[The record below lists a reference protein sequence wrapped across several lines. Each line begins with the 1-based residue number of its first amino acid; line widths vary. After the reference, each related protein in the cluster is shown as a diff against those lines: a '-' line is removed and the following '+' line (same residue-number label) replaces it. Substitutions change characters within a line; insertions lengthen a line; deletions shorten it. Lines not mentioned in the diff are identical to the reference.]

1 MLWLSILIIFLVI
14 IGVILFFSPLI
25 CQVSLEINEEINLE
39 ITCKLGFIP
48 VYSREYRFLI
58 TDFFDDYIQ
67 PFLLKKKNKS
77 PKFSKKIKLKQLNW
91 NSTIG
96 LEHANQTAISVS
108 LLMTLKSIVM
118 RALSSYFNQPQ
129 DIHYQVNPNYNQY
142 GFETYC
148 QCMFSIKLGQ
158 AIYMKFKR

>member
-1 MLWLSILIIFLVI
+1 MMWLSILIIFLVI
-14 IGVILFFSPLI
+14 ISVILLFLPLV
-25 CQVSLEINEEINLE
+25 CQFSLEISEEINLE
-39 ITCKLGFIP
+39 FTCKLGFIP
-48 VYSREYRFLI
+48 VYSREYHFLI

-67 PFLLKKKNKS
+67 PFLLKKNNKS
-77 PKFSKKIKLKQLNW
+77 PKYIKKIKLKKLNW

-96 LEHANQTAISVS
+96 LEHADQTALSVS
-108 LLMTLKSIVM
+108 LLMTLKSIVA
-118 RALSSYFNQPQ
+118 RALSSYLNQPQ
-129 DIHYQVNPNYNQY
+129 DIHYQVDPDYHQY